1 MSRRSSAFGL
11 ASVLDRSPLAIY
23 VVDDAHE
30 IVFCNRA
37 CCELLSIQPVDLI
50 GQKCAYHSQL
60 EEGMAAIAT
69 ALCPPPEAFE
79 GVQITRSVSLNGSG
93 GTVRYAGFFVP
104 LADGADMSSSVLA
117 ILNRVDQYRPDLTEH
132 PNGSTSLHDELQV
145 LQRELK
151 LRYGVHSILGSSP
164 AIVRARAQVKLAG
177 ESRASV
183 LIIGARGTGKE
194 HLAKAIHFAHRES
207 SGGTLLPL
215 SCAVLSPELLRSTL
229 KAMAAR
235 REVRVNQQIDTMLF
249 QDVEQMPPEVQSQ
262 VADLLTRS
270 NPPMQVISISG
281 VPFDEPRWSS
291 LRADLLA
298 QLSTITIELPPL
310 AERPGDIALIAQSF
324 LEDINRHGPKQV
336 ARFSPDALGVLAV
349 HTWPG
354 NLDELAAI
362 VRESHAQ
369 ATAATIE
376 TADLPD
382 WFHQSVRRHSGMRKP
397 DERINLEKFLAE
409 IERELI
415 DRALRRS
422 RGNKSKAAKLLG
434 LNRPRLYRR
443 MKELGFEVER
453 RIVKQKRPNARVSRR
468 RVAKQD

>member
-1 MSRRSSAFGL
+1 MVRHTGL
-11 ASVLDRSPLAIY
+11 
-23 VVDDAHE
+23 
-30 IVFCNRA
+30 
-37 CCELLSIQPVDLI
+37 
-50 GQKCAYHSQL
+50 
-60 EEGMAAIAT
+60 
-69 ALCPPPEAFE
+69 
-79 GVQITRSVSLNGSG
+79 
-93 GTVRYAGFFVP
+93 FVP
-104 LADGADMSSSVLA
+104 LANGADMSSPVLA
-117 ILNRVDQYRPDLTEH
+117 ILNPVEHFRLDLTGH
-132 PNGSTSLHDELQV
+132 PNGSAALHDELQV

-164 AIVRARAQVKLAG
+164 AMMRARAQVKLAA
-177 ESRASV
+177 ESAASV
-183 LIIGARGTGKE
+183 LIIGPRGTGKE
-194 HLAKAIHFAHRES
+194 HLAKAIHFAHCES

-235 REVRVNQQIDTMLF
+235 RELLADRQVDTLLF
-249 QDVEQMPPEVQSQ
+249 QDVEQMPAEVQAQ

-270 NPPMQVISISG
+270 SPPIAVISTSG
-281 VPFDEPRWSS
+281 VALDEPRWSS
-291 LRADLLA
+291 MRADLLA

-324 LEDINRHGPKQV
+324 LEDINRRDAKQV
-336 ARFSPDALGVLAV
+336 ARFSPDALGVLAA

-362 VRESHAQ
+362 VRESHVQ
-369 ATAATIE
+369 ATATTIE
-376 TADLPD
+376 TSDLPD
-382 WFHQSVRRHSGMRKP
+382 WFHQSVRGQSGMRKP

-415 DRALRRS
+415 DRALRRA

-443 MKELGFEVER
+443 MKELGFEVECR
-453 RIVKQKRPNARVSRR
+453 TVKQKRPNARVSRR
-468 RVAKQD
+468 RVAEQD